1 MEDGSET
8 RMMVPESRKKLERF
22 LRDQVKEMEDFVNET
37 NENRF
42 IEMSKDSEDEEEMQV
57 EDIEVEDIEV
67 EDIEVEDIEV
77 EDVSDG
83 EGSEFPVEDVTD
95 SD

>member
-8 RMMVPESRKKLERF
+8 RMMVPESKKKLERF
-22 LRDQVKEMEDFVNET
+22 LRDQVKEMKDFVDET

-42 IEMSKDSEDEEEMQV
+42 IEMSEDSEEEMQEEMV
-57 EDIEVEDIEV
+57 
-67 EDIEVEDIEV
+67 VEDIEV

-83 EGSEFPVEDVTD
+83 DGSEFPVEDVTD

>member
-8 RMMVPESRKKLERF
+8 RMMVPESKKKLQRF
-22 LRDQVKEMEDFVNET
+22 LRDQVKEMKDFVDET

-42 IEMSKDSEDEEEMQV
+42 IEMSEDSEEMQEEEMV
-57 EDIEVEDIEV
+57 
-67 EDIEVEDIEV
+67 VEDIEV

-83 EGSEFPVEDVTD
+83 DGSEFPVEDVTD

>member
-8 RMMVPESRKKLERF
+8 RMMVPESKKKLERF
-22 LRDQVKEMEDFVNET
+22 LRDQVKEMKDFVDET

-42 IEMSKDSEDEEEMQV
+42 IDMSEDSEEEMQEEEMV
-57 EDIEVEDIEV
+57 
-67 EDIEVEDIEV
+67 VEDIEV

-83 EGSEFPVEDVTD
+83 DGSEFPVEDVTD